1 MRGTFGAAILLA
13 VLVGLPAVAQDG
25 SSLSI
30 GDRVPEIQISH
41 YLKGGAI
48 DAALDGNKTYVLE
61 FWATW

>member
-1 MRGTFGAAILLA
+1 MRRTVGAAILLA
-13 VLVGLPAVAQDG
+13 ALVGLPAVAQDG

-41 YLKGGAI
+41 FLKG
-48 DAALDGNKTYVLE
+48 DALDDLDRDKTYVLE